1 MDVDYRTMNR
11 ISLIIFFLST
21 LYIGS
26 LHAQELEVQIA
37 KLTEEVSNSEEFRE
51 DLVDKLKEL
60 KLKKVQQ
67 DIQSYVLPELEAGE
81 EVIHHSAMSL
91 VYDEQH
97 EQAKWVA
104 HIILPDII
112 KGNVGRT
119 NDFRVDP
126 LVKTGS
132 ATEVDYFL
140 KYLKEDS
147 TFEYDGYG
155 YDRGHLAP
163 SADFRWSE
171 KALSESYFYSNMS
184 PQLPELNRR
193 IWAELEG
200 VIRGYIIARPKTELY
215 IVTGPVLHD
224 SLPPIQRSLNKVSI
238 PEKYFKVIVDLHNQR
253 GIGFILP
260 NKTSFYPLVSYSV
273 SIDEVEKLTGINFFP
288 KLDDEVEEGIEEQHE
303 PKEWLPTVE
312 NGDVAPLDPDKLP
325 KLTYNSVQARFF
337 ADTGEKVKICG
348 TVVSTKLTRNG
359 HIFLNLDRKFPNQ
372 IFSVAIWK
380 DYTTNFSYQ
389 PHVDLMEKCICV
401 KGKIKFSYDT
411 PTMEIKNEKAVSLFE
426 EFDD

>member
-1 MDVDYRTMNR
+1 MNR
-11 ISLIIFFLST
+11 IFLTISLLST
-21 LYIGS
+21 FLMGS

-37 KLTEEVSNSEEFRE
+37 KLTEEVSNSEEYRE

-60 KLKKVQQ
+60 KLQKVQQ
-67 DIQSYVLPELEAGE
+67 DIQSYVLPELKEGE
-81 EVIHHSAMSL
+81 EVINHTAMSL
-91 VYDEQH
+91 VYEEQH

-104 HIILPDII
+104 HIVLPDII

-119 NDFRVDP
+119 NDFRIDP

-140 KYLKEDS
+140 KYLQEDS
-147 TFEYDGYG
+147 TFEYDGFG

-184 PQLPELNRR
+184 PQLPELNRG

-200 VIRGYIIARPKTELY
+200 VLRGYIIANPTTELY
-215 IVTGPVLHD
+215 VVTGPVLHD
-224 SLPPIQRSLNKVSI
+224 SLPPIQRGLNKVSI
-238 PEKYFKVIVDLHNQR
+238 PEKYFKVVVDVNHQR

-288 KLDDEVEEGIEEQHE
+288 KLEDALEEGVEKQHE
-303 PKEWLPTVE
+303 PEEWLPTVE
-312 NGDVAPLDPDKLP
+312 NGDVAPLDPDELP

-389 PHVDLMEKCICV
+389 PHIDLMEKCICV

-411 PTMEIKNEKAVSLFE
+411 PTMEIKNEKALSLFE

>member
-1 MDVDYRTMNR
+1 MNR
-11 ISLIIFFLST
+11 IFLTISLFSIL
-21 LYIGS
+21 LMGA

-37 KLTEEVSNSEEFRE
+37 KLTEEVSNSEEYRE

-81 EVIHHSAMSL
+81 EVIHHTAMSL

-97 EQAKWVA
+97 EQARWVA
-104 HIILPDII
+104 HIVLPDII
-112 KGNVGRT
+112 KGNVGRS

-140 KYLKEDS
+140 KYLQEDS
-147 TFEYDGYG
+147 TFEYDGFG

-184 PQLPELNRR
+184 PQLPELNRG

-200 VIRGYIIARPKTELY
+200 VLRGYIIANPTTELY

-238 PEKYFKVIVDLHNQR
+238 PEKYFKVIVDVHNQR

-273 SIDEVEKLTGINFFP
+273 PIDEVEKLTGINFFP
-288 KLDDEVEEGIEEQHE
+288 KLDEELEEEIEEQHE
-303 PKEWLPTVE
+303 PEEWLPTVE
-312 NGDVAPLDPDKLP
+312 NGDVAPLNPDELP
-325 KLTYNSVQARFF
+325 KLTYNTVQARFF

-348 TVVSTKLTRNG
+348 TVVSTRLTRNG

-389 PHVDLMEKCICV
+389 PHIDLLEKCVCV
-401 KGKIKFSYDT
+401 KGKVRFSQDT